1 MYVYILPIWLAF
13 LLTKP
18 FRYQY
23 MYFLFECSELI
34 CMFQTNLK
42 LANEY
47 EKKIESVNIVDN
59 IEIKEKWQYDNEN
72 ERHMPS

>member
-1 MYVYILPIWLAF
+1 
-13 LLTKP
+13 
-18 FRYQY
+18 